1 METNNSQD
9 AGDAGD
15 AGDDLE
21 QLIAEIVA
29 DPEVVAEMLKI
40 QPMDVQ
46 NN

>member
-1 METNNSQD
+1 METNNSQ
-9 AGDAGD
+9 DAGD